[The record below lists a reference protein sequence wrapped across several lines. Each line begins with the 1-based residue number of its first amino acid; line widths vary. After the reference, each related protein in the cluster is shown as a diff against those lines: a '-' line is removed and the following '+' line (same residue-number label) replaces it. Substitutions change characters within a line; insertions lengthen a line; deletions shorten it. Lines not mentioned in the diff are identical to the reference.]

1 MGVISSFTLPP
12 YNLFFLNFITYPL
25 FFLSLCIFSKSN
37 KTSFLIGFIFGFGY
51 FFFSTYWISNSLTF
65 EETFKLLIPFS
76 LILLPIF
83 FGLFYGFATLILF
96 LLNLN
101 KNLKSILLFSVV
113 FSLMEY
119 MRGTILT
126 GFPWNLIVFSL
137 SNSLS
142 SIQILPYL
150 GTYTLNLLTIT
161 IFLLP
166 VIITFNINPK
176 SKVIST
182 FILFVILALNI
193 NFGSIQIKKF
203 KEKEPTNLNIKINIV
218 SPRIDINR
226 YYSDEKPLER
236 LNEIIKLSKSNKD
249 DSGEIY
255 IFPENIL
262 LGIDL
267 SSLLNYKLIFK
278 ENFSNNDL
286 IIMGVNSENNG
297 EIYNS
302 LILFDNNLN
311 IISKYDKNKLV
322 PFGEF
327 LPFENFFSLIGLKK
341 ITRGYRSF
349 YPSSKREIINLD
361 KFKFLPLICYE
372 IIYSGNLNL
381 EKKRYDFIV
390 NISEDGWFGDTIGPY
405 QHFSHSIFRAIEEGK
420 NILRSSNNGIS
431 GVVNPIGEI
440 YKNKKTTDGSVIE
453 VDALK
458 FKETTYFSKYG
469 NKIFFYFLI
478 IYITLIFVLQRKDSK

>member
-1 MGVISSFTLPP
+1 
-12 YNLFFLNFITYPL
+12 
-25 FFLSLCIFSKSN
+25 
-37 KTSFLIGFIFGFGY
+37 
-51 FFFSTYWISNSLTF
+51 
-65 EETFKLLIPFS
+65 
-76 LILLPIF
+76 
-83 FGLFYGFATLILF
+83 
-96 LLNLN
+96 
-101 KNLKSILLFSVV
+101 
-113 FSLMEY
+113 
-119 MRGTILT
+119 
-126 GFPWNLIVFSL
+126 
-137 SNSLS
+137 
-142 SIQILPYL
+142 
-150 GTYTLNLLTIT
+150 
-161 IFLLP
+161 LLP

>member
-101 KNLKSILLFSVV
+101 KNLKSILLFSVT